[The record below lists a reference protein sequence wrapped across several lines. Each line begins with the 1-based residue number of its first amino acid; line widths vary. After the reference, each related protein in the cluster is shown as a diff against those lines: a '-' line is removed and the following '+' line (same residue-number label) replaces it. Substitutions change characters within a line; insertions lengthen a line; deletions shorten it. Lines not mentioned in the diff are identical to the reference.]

1 PAGDVQGIDRYI
13 GPQRL
18 QDRVAPGDDLAARL
32 VATRGPAGPR
42 AASPVG
48 SRLGAGLRLLVGL
61 VVRPVDSLRGGS
73 LALQTLAALTTRAGG
88 RALLRSRLANGASPR

>member
-1 PAGDVQGIDRYI
+1 TSGRLQHRDRPLGSDLECLLDPVVALQPAGDVQGIDRYI

-48 SRLGAGLRLLVGL
+48 SRRGAGLRLLVGL

-73 LALQTLAALTTRAGG
+73 LAL
-88 RALLRSRLANGASPR
+88 